1 MMILYLTWDIFI
13 VHMSL
18 FGTTECLRKGFHNVQ
33 IVPRAEGGE
42 KKALPSS
49 SYPITLDASVRK
61 FSSGS
66 SIGLASEEDAE
77 HLTILS
83 LHHSSQ
89 PHDKEKHG

>member
-33 IVPRAEGGE
+33 IVP
-42 KKALPSS
+42 
-49 SYPITLDASVRK
+49 
-61 FSSGS
+61 
-66 SIGLASEEDAE
+66 
-77 HLTILS
+77 TILS